1 MNWVR
6 PAGRSGLV
14 VLNETPT
21 VPLELPAQMAT
32 NVRLVAVNLEGA
44 NGSDQESCVKQ
55 EERAATELEYQGIEE
70 G

>member
-1 MNWVR
+1 
-6 PAGRSGLV
+6 
-14 VLNETPT
+14 
-21 VPLELPAQMAT
+21 MAT